1 MSKVIM
7 EPASSQTKEELV
19 AGYKKI
25 LQEYVNRRPSGTR
38 MKIAKALDKNKSF
51 VSQITNPAYT
61 IPVPVP
67 HLNAIF
73 DICRFSVKERET
85 FLKAYTEAHP
95 NYQYRVET
103 LQPPHSGPRKLV
115 LEIPNLDDPKKQR
128 QAEEM
133 ITNFAQQIFA
143 LLQGKS

>member
-7 EPASSQTKEELV
+7 EPASNQTKEELV
-19 AGYKKI
+19 AIYKTI
-25 LQEYVNRRPSGTR
+25 LQEYINRRPSGTR

-85 FLKAYTEAHP
+85 FLKAYTAAHP
-95 NYQYRVET
+95 NYKYRLES
-103 LQPPHSGPRKLV
+103 LHSAQTGPRKLV
-115 LEIPNLDDPKKQR
+115 LEIPSLDDPKKQR
-128 QAEEM
+128 QAEEL
-133 ITNFAQQIFA
+133 ITNFAHQIFA
-143 LLQGKS
+143 LLQNKI